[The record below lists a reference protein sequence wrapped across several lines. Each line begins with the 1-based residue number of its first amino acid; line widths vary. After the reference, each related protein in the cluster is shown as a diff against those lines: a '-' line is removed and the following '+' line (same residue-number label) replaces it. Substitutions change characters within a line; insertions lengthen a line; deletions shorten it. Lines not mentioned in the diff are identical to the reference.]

1 MDPTAGMDIWRREKP
16 ISLAMIRTPDHPAFS
31 LFAILTTL
39 HRLHNFTLV
48 VQHILDRSSYF
59 FTNSLFQFV
68 EEFIISNLIY
78 DKVFTFSFSINFN
91 TIVVIFS
98 GT

>member
-1 MDPTAGMDIWRREKP
+1 
-16 ISLAMIRTPDHPAFS
+16 
-31 LFAILTTL
+31 
-39 HRLHNFTLV
+39 LV